1 MSDPEVGLE
10 TAADLSIEDELT
22 QAFGAET
29 PAETDSPPAGA
40 AQPPS
45 SPGTVGDPQS
55 IAAPMAVAPQHWS
68 EADKTLFGKAPPEIQ
83 QRWIAREAE
92 LQRGYDA
99 KFQEV
104 AGFRREREQ
113 YDQVLA
119 PFRRDLELRGLS
131 PVQFIQSLTSGH
143 KYLQESPREA
153 LLWLAQTYGV
163 DPKTLV
169 QSPEAT
175 DPKYAQLEQR
185 LNQVSGQFESFTSRQ
200 QQAAQAENLSRVT
213 SFAEAKDAAGQP
225 AHPFFDEV
233 SNDILALMKASPGM
247 DLDTAY
253 MKAVRMNDGVFEKVQ
268 LQRTQATQAQKDR
281 DQQAAVDKARRAA
294 APNGTAQSN
303 GATKPKSLEQDL
315 RDGFAHWN
323 AAE

>member
-1 MSDPEVGLE
+1 MSEPEVGLE

-29 PAETDSPPAGA
+29 PAEPESQPAGA
-40 AQPPS
+40 AQSPS
-45 SPGTVGDPQS
+45 SQVPVGDSQS
-55 IAAPMAVAPQHWS
+55 QAAIAAVAPHHWS
-68 EADKTLFGKAPPEIQ
+68 EADKLLFSKASPEIQ
-83 QRWIAREAE
+83 QRWIARDAE

-104 AGFRREREQ
+104 AGFRRERDQ
-113 YDQVLA
+113 YDQILN
-119 PFRRDLELRGLS
+119 PFKRDLELRGIS
-131 PVQFIQSLTSGH
+131 APQFIQSLVGGH

-163 DPKTLV
+163 DPKLLAQPQEGV
-169 QSPEAT
+169 

-185 LNQVSGQFESFTSRQ
+185 LNQVTGQFESYTTQ
-200 QQAAQAENLSRVT
+200 AQQAAHAEKLNRVT
-213 SFAEAKDAAGQP
+213 TFADEKGADGQP

-233 SNDILALMKASPGM
+233 AGDILALMKATPGM
-247 DLDTAY
+247 ALDTAY
-253 MKAVRMNDGVFEKVQ
+253 TKAVRMNDAVYERVQ
-268 LQRTQATQAQKDR
+268 LQRTQTTQAAKD
-281 DQQAAVDKARRAA
+281 QAAKATVDKARRAA
-294 APNGTAQSN
+294 APNGTSQTN

-315 RDGFAHWN
+315 RDGFANW

>member
-1 MSDPEVGLE
+1 MSDPEVSPE

-29 PAETDSPPAGA
+29 PADAESPPASA
-40 AQPPS
+40 AQTAS
-45 SPGTVGDPQS
+45 SAAPVGDSQS
-55 IAAPMAVAPQHWS
+55 QAATTAVAPQHWS
-68 EADKTLFGKAPPEIQ
+68 EADKSLFSKAPPEIQ

-113 YDQVLA
+113 YDQLLS
-119 PFRRDLELRGLS
+119 PFKRDLELRGLS
-131 PVQFIQSLTSGH
+131 PVQFMSSLIGGH

-169 QSPEAT
+169 QPQEGV

-185 LNQVSGQFESFTSRQ
+185 LNQVTGQFEGYTQ
-200 QQAAQAENLSRVT
+200 AQQAAAHAEKLNRVT
-213 SFAEAKDAAGQP
+213 SFADEKGADGQP

-233 SNDILALMKASPGM
+233 AGDILALMKATPG
-247 DLDTAY
+247 LALETAY
-253 MKAVRMNDGVFEKVQ
+253 TKAVRMNDAVFEKVQ
-268 LQRTQATQAQKDR
+268 LSRTQATQAAQDAAKK
-281 DQQAAVDKARRAA
+281 AAVDKARRAA
-294 APNGTAQSN
+294 APNGTGTAN
-303 GATKPKSLEQDL
+303 GATRPKSLEQDL
-315 RDGFAHWN
+315 RDGFANW
-323 AAE
+323 APD